1 MARRIG
7 VKALRVIQWRQEARV
22 IGYRSNYR
30 NEYLYVEPTSEQIIL
45 LKRATIDERKSIT
58 ANTR

>member
-30 NEYLYVEPTSEQIIL
+30 TEYLYVEPTPEQITL
-45 LKRATIDERKSIT
+45 LKGG
-58 ANTR
+58 NNP